1 MMLDTAAF
9 LSIKPCIYYNMNY
22 DSSFSMRLHRHDSL
36 EIMYAISGTFI
47 LEYLDEKG
55 SPPPSQRRLNRD
67 NLFS

>member
-47 LEYLDEKG
+47 LEYLDEE
-55 SPPPSQRRLNRD
+55 
-67 NLFS
+67 